1 MVSVPSEKGNGDS
14 SSCLWHT
21 AISPCFPALRWDAAD
36 GDDGDNGGDG
46 DDNGRHDNGD
56 GHVSMKVTSQ
66 FHLLNTI

>member
-1 MVSVPSEKGNGDS
+1 MVAEWLIRKVIDKYEEDVVT
-14 SSCLWHT
+14 C
-21 AISPCFPALRWDAAD
+21 
-36 GDDGDNGGDG
+36 DDGDNGGDG